1 MTLYNLLNDENSKL
15 KNDEIDFIKK
25 LYEKQGLYN
34 KHFTFENKEDILF
47 FLNKH
52 NIRINDETNDLSIF
66 EEIIEKGEKYM
77 DDNTTIRKFEN
88 IDLLKNIYS
97 CDLFRD
103 SEHIPTF
110 HLYFKVIYSC
120 YISSNY
126 TKYIT
131 YQIKHFTFQ

>member
-1 MTLYNLLNDENSKL
+1 MRLYDLLKNENSKL
-15 KNDEIDFIKK
+15 ENDEIDFIKK
-25 LYEKQGLYN
+25 LYEKQGLYK
-34 KHFTFENKEDILF
+34 KHFTFENSTDILN

-52 NIRINDETNDLSIF
+52 NIKIYDETQDLSIF
-66 EEIIEKGEKYM
+66 EEIIEKNEKYM
-77 DDNTTIRKFEN
+77 DDNTSIRTFEN

-103 SEHIPTF
+103 DKYKPTF

-120 YISSNY
+120 NISKYY

-131 YQIKHFTFQ
+131 YQIKHFKFE